1 MSGLIRMFGIDP
13 GLNRCG
19 WGVVE
24 ADGPRLRYLAHGVVK
39 PPSQDPLSE
48 RLRNL
53 YEGLRAAMQRA
64 SLQVVYRSM
73 ITNGPNIIGVVVG
86 GVAMADAVSTRC
98 TDVFATADTAATDR
112 TIATPSNRIK
122 TVSASHRP
130 RVLALLLFPAPSP
143 GWYMLLWLLLLGR
156 CIATGSHS
164 LWLLWWLLLLLW
176 WLLLLLL

>member
-53 YEGLRAAMQRA
+53 YEGLRAAMSGFELSHAAVEATFVNTQHGNHA
-64 SLQVVYRSM
+64 S
-73 ITNGPNIIGVVVG
+73 
-86 GVAMADAVSTRC
+86 
-98 TDVFATADTAATDR
+98 
-112 TIATPSNRIK
+112 
-122 TVSASHRP
+122 
-130 RVLALLLFPAPSP
+130 ALLLGHARGAAMLACATSGLSVDEIQDALRRTRPVP
-143 GWYMLLWLLLLGR
+143 GWHAQAKR
-156 CIATGSHS
+156 NAIASR
-164 LWLLWWLLLLLW
+164 LAQ
-176 WLLLLLL
+176 